1 MKPTKEL
8 LAFKA
13 AMRDMREE
21 KISTIVFQQ
30 VRDWENRIRPSE
42 ISDKQLNGQ
51 PIF

>member
-1 MKPTKEL
+1 MKANKEL

-13 AMRDMREE
+13 AMRDMRNE